1 MFSSFSCH
9 LVSFTALTIIHVAT
23 VTNCVSSLI
32 LQNNLFG
39 MEQAKI
45 IIITY
50 AKQII
55 YCANFDFETAHIECF
70 FKNYYISVNIFTVKL
85 T

>member
-1 MFSSFSCH
+1 
-9 LVSFTALTIIHVAT
+9 
-23 VTNCVSSLI
+23 
-32 LQNNLFG
+32 